1 MRTVSKKFLQKIANK
16 TGWMIDK
23 VRFNS
28 SSQDQVRLH
37 TDDLIVP
44 IKIDCPELK
53 EGEVIK
59 PQEKWHYPVVT
70 KENWNGGVVW
80 TNYKADFYNHLW
92 SPTEP
97 LWWDGQIYVLPDP
110 NNPDKPPKKNW
121 RPS

>member
-1 MRTVSKKFLQKIANK
+1 MKTVSKKFLQKMANK

-44 IKIDCPELK
+44 IKIDCPELA

-80 TNYKADFYNHLW
+80 SIPLNTNSYWVLTPHPSFYPD
-92 SPTEP
+92 SV
-97 LWWDGQIYVLPDP
+97 YVLPDP
-110 NNPDKPPKKNW
+110 NKPDKPPKKNW
-121 RPS
+121 RPE